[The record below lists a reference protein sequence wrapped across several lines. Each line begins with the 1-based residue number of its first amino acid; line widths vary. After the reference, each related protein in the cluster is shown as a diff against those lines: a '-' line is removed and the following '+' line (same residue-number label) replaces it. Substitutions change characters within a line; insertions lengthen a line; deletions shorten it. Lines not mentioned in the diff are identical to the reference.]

1 MKPLEPIPMP
11 KEQRWRE
18 FRMRA
23 VPAIVFIGVA
33 VVTVMMWHNHVRL
46 AAMQG
51 VGEGIRAQ
59 VSAAQ
64 PARIQQWLVE
74 PHAEVTIGTPIAVI
88 LPDDTRADF
97 DLLRS
102 MQELARAESQPSLAE
117 DNALSFERIRVE
129 LLRTKSELAI
139 ARVKLEQ
146 AGRDVTRNL
155 PLYREKL
162 VSEDIYELNVSTRD
176 ALKAEV
182 EEKGR
187 AVAQMEQRLE
197 QLRPIGDPDAARG
210 NASAGAWA
218 AQLEQAHRNAA
229 RNLEPV
235 TLVAPITGKLGPP
248 MRQAGEFVLAG
259 DPLAIIDSQ
268 RSDRIV
274 AYLRQP
280 YPVDPQPG
288 MSVEVTTRTQKRQK
302 FASEVLQVGAQI
314 EMLTNSIAFVRP
326 GTFVDAGLPVII
338 AIPHEVRIRPGE
350 VVDVL
355 ITETAAARRTSNVRS
370 KL

>member
-1 MKPLEPIPMP
+1 MP
-11 KEQRWRE
+11 HGQRWRV

-23 VPAIVFIGVA
+23 APVIVFIGVA
-33 VVTVMMWHNHVRL
+33 VITVAMWHNHVRL

-51 VGEGIRAQ
+51 IGEGVRAQ

-64 PARIQQWLVE
+64 PARIQAWLVE
-74 PHAEVTIGTPIAVI
+74 PHAEVTVGTPIAVI

-97 DLLRS
+97 DLLRF
-102 MQELARAESQPSLAE
+102 MQELARAEAQPSLAE

-139 ARVKLEQ
+139 ARVKLGQ
-146 AGRDVTRNL
+146 AERDATRNL

-162 VSEDIYELNVSTRD
+162 VSEDIYELSVSTRD
-176 ALKAEV
+176 AFKAEV
-182 EEKGR
+182 EEKGK

-197 QLRPIGDPDAARG
+197 QLRPLGDPDVGRREPAT
-210 NASAGAWA
+210 GAWT

-229 RNLEPV
+229 RNLEPI
-235 TLVAPITGKLGPP
+235 TLVAPITGRLGLPI
-248 MRQAGEFVLAG
+248 RQAGEFVRAG

-268 RSDRIV
+268 RSERIV

-280 YPVDPQPG
+280 YPIDPRPG
-288 MSVEVTTRTQKRQK
+288 MAVEVTTRTQKRQK
-302 FASEVLQVGAQI
+302 FASEVLQVGAQL
-314 EMLTNSIAFVRP
+314 EPLTNSIAFVRP
-326 GTFVDAGLPVII
+326 GTFVDAGLPII
-338 AIPHEVRIRPGE
+338 ISIPHEVRIRPGE

-355 ITETAAARRTSNVRS
+355 ITETAATPRASNVRS